1 MTKSL
6 TNKLNKCRNKLTK
19 VINEKKA
26 LQERLTFLN
35 ESIFNLNL
43 ELNSQTTGTKRKSKR
58 KRKRRKR
65 SKRSKRS

>member
-1 MTKSL
+1 MYMTKSL

-43 ELNSQTTGTKRKSKR
+43 ELNSQTTGTKRKSK
-58 KRKRRKR
+58 
-65 SKRSKRS
+65 SKRSKRRKRR